1 MATMEEAR
9 ALAQQYNLGS
19 INFENIRAKAEAG
32 TAMQSPNAQ
41 KQAVY
46 DAIQSHYKTLV
57 TQKAQSGAA
66 LTRPNEWKNEIYN
79 QAIQSQQ
86 TPTTLPGGLMSV
98 EQYLQQAQTDSTA
111 RLQSLQQWYE
121 QSAQNQLTSQQ
132 GQLALSR
139 DQQLAELDM
148 ALKQAISQGQ
158 MSIREAE
165 QQFEKAK
172 GQIYAQAYTDSELTN
187 LTAHDRGI
195 QNSSMMI
202 GLMQGDTSRRNT
214 LLNDNLTTRDNQ
226 INAINNQLAQ
236 MEYSTN
242 VNKALANSQYNYG
255 LASAQGDIYA
265 KMYEALGNMN
275 FQEGQ
280 RLSDNQFALQQ
291 MGLSQQFD
299 LDKLTYQQKL
309 TLQQMAQQQNYQQL
323 NMNKEQE
330 FRLEQM
336 SVDQRYK
343 LEQMAKQFGYDLDRM
358 SVEQQYAL
366 AQMAQSFGYDLQLQN
381 NSQSWQSSEN
391 ALNRNLDRELL
402 AIKNQHDFN
411 LLDKESQVQMDQYYT
426 ELSRKLAQYTP
437 GTDEYKLLQ
446 SEADWAFKMASMES
460 QATFAAEIGA
470 TELANLLEQYPK
482 SLPNTSDKKAVEEY
496 NSKIEYINKQLQ
508 KLLGSQ
514 EAQKYMRDLA
524 KSKGKSESQ
533 STNFIKTMT
542 EVMGTSIQNII
553 KFSTP

>member
-1 MATMEEAR
+1 MANMQDAQ
-9 ALAQQYNLGS
+9 ALAQQYG
-19 INFENIRAKAEAG
+19 INPTTVENIRLKAESGA
-32 TAMQSPNAQ
+32 TMQTPTAQ

-46 DAIQSHYKTLV
+46 DAFQNHYKTLV
-57 TQKAQSGAA
+57 TQKAQAGTA
-66 LTRPNEWKNEIYN
+66 LMNPNDWKNQVYN

-86 TPTTLPGGLMSV
+86 APTNLPGGLMSV
-98 EQYLQQAQTDSTA
+98 DQYLQQSQTDSA
-111 RLQSLQQWYE
+111 SRLQSLQQWYE

-139 DQQLAELDM
+139 DQQLAELNI
-148 ALKQAISQGQ
+148 ALQQAISQGQ
-158 MSIREAE
+158 LSIREAE

-172 GQIYAQAYTDSELTN
+172 GQIYQQAYTDSEMTN

-195 QNSSMMI
+195 QNSAMML

-214 LLNDNLTTRDNQ
+214 LLNENLTTRDNQ

-242 VNKALANSQYNYG
+242 VNKSLANSQYNYG
-255 LASAQGDIYA
+255 LASAQGDIYG
-265 KMYEALGNMN
+265 KMYESLGNMN

-280 RLSDNQFALQQ
+280 RLADNQFALQQ
-291 MGLSQQFD
+291 MGLTQQFD
-299 LDKLTYQQKL
+299 IDKLTYQQKL
-309 TLQQMAQQQNYQQL
+309 TLQQLAQQQNYQQT
-323 NMNKEQE
+323 NMDKEQG

-343 LEQMAKQFGYDLDRM
+343 MEQMAKQFGYDLERM
-358 SVEQQYAL
+358 STEQQYAL
-366 AQMAQSFGYDLQLQN
+366 AQMASSFGYDLQLQN
-381 NSQSWQSSEN
+381 NSQGWQSSEN

-402 AIKNQHDFN
+402 AIKNQHDFS

-437 GTDEYKLLQ
+437 GTDEYKLLE

-470 TELANLLEQYPK
+470 TELANLLEQYPD
-482 SLPNTSDKKAVEEY
+482 SLPNTSDKKAVEDY

-508 KLLGSQ
+508 KLLGS
-514 EAQKYMRDLA
+514 EESQKYMRDLA
-524 KSKGKSESQ
+524 KSKGKTETQSQ
-533 STNFIKTMT
+533 SFLKTIT
-542 EVMGTSIQNII
+542 EVMSTSTKNMI
-553 KFSTP
+553 KFITP